1 MSCYHCCRNQ
11 WSSSVSDNIN
21 ISTLWISIYFIHS
34 LYTYINPNTTIWL
47 NRKTYT
53 LHKIYKTFRFVRL
66 AWTEQK
72 NRHPISDYHYS
83 ELTILRTNRENSG
96 NYSCVASNAQPAFVL
111 VHIFKG
117 KYYIDIYTKCS
128 NTTQWIELN
137 RIKCGIRIHASH
149 THVHT
154 NFLLVSLFRSHEI
167 QMILPSYIFMVCFA
181 IFLLDFRQKRKIFSY
196 LYNMPLE
203 KVCGVGGIAGI
214 GGKRMSL

>member
-1 MSCYHCCRNQ
+1 MKKL
-11 WSSSVSDNIN
+11 SVSDNIN

-34 LYTYINPNTTIWL
+34 LYYINTQIQPTDCIEKHTHCIKYIKLFVLFVWL
-47 NRKTYT
+47 EPK
-53 LHKIYKTFRFVRL
+53 
-66 AWTEQK
+66 K

-137 RIKCGIRIHASH
+137 RIKCGIRVRARTDTH
-149 THVHT
+149 THAHIRT
-154 NFLLVSLFRSHEI
+154 YKFSWFRSFVLMKFKWYYRHI
-167 QMILPSYIFMVCFA
+167 YLWFVLPSFCLIFA
-181 IFLLDFRQKRKIFSY
+181 KSERFSRICI
-196 LYNMPLE
+196 M
-203 KVCGVGGIAGI
+203 C
-214 GGKRMSL
+214 R